1 MQPIQVRPTP
11 RRSHRYKPEEMCGPL
26 PPVVYKVL
34 PVRYA
39 KLFVERGEM
48 MWSTLAGF
56 RIKKRPGAATNT
68 RDSAG
73 IL

>member
-1 MQPIQVRPTP
+1 
-11 RRSHRYKPEEMCGPL
+11 MCGPL